1 MDAAILQTVGEI
13 AGIGGL
19 SLGVVLLLFR
29 DVIRKNIFPRLGVQE
44 AYKLLRLIV
53 ILVFMIGIAGL
64 AAWVATA
71 REPSGGYRSAH
82 LSPKDQDRF
91 DYELSAGNWCLQNHR
106 PQEALAH
113 YAEAAK
119 LDQNNP
125 EIQRGV
131 TAAQLQLG
139 R

>member
-1 MDAAILQTVGEI
+1 MDPTILKTVGEI

-29 DVIRKNIFPRLGVQE
+29 DVIRKNIFPLLGVVE

-53 ILVFMIGIAGL
+53 ILVFMIGVAGL
-64 AAWVATA
+64 AAWVYTTQVGS
-71 REPSGGYRSAH
+71 EYQPAH
-82 LSPKDQDRF
+82 LSSENKVKF
-91 DYELSAGNWCLQNHR
+91 EYELSAGNWCVQNHR

-119 LDQNNP
+119 LDPKNP
-125 EIQRGV
+125 DIQKGI
-131 TAAQLQLG
+131 TSAQLQLG

>member
-1 MDAAILQTVGEI
+1 MDTAILKTVGEI

-44 AYKLLRLIV
+44 AYRLLRLIV
-53 ILVFMIGIAGL
+53 VLVFMIGIAGL
-64 AAWVATA
+64 AAWVVTA
-71 REPSGGYRSAH
+71 RDGGGYHPAQ
-82 LSPKDQDRF
+82 LSPKDKDTF
-91 DYELSAGNWCLQNHR
+91 DYELSAGNWCVQNHR

-119 LDQNNP
+119 LDQNSP
-125 EIQRGV
+125 EVQRGV
-131 TAAQLQLG
+131 AAAQSQLG